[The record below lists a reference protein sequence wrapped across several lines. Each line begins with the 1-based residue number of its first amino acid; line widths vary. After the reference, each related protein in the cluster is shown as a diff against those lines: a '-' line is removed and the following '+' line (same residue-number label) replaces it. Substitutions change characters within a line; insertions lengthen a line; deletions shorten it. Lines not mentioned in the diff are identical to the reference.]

1 MDNLRGYLR
10 TRVCSHE
17 GGRAVARPLGCRKL
31 PQRARTRKVRG
42 ANIQMGK
49 GRMRK
54 PKDHE
59 VLSVAKAN
67 GNEEGEKKKTL
78 TCVRRRPEDV

>member
-1 MDNLRGYLR
+1 
-10 TRVCSHE
+10 
-17 GGRAVARPLGCRKL
+17 
-31 PQRARTRKVRG
+31 
-42 ANIQMGK
+42 MGK